1 MAASTT
7 PRNPKHA
14 AAGDS
19 VGDCADDP
27 GLLTARRVAV
37 AVSGGRDSLA
47 LLHATARAAER
58 LGIELHALHVHHGL
72 QPAADEWAAH
82 VARCC
87 RNWSRRWPIAF
98 HLQRLEARPRR
109 GDSVE
114 AWARRER
121 YAALEGM
128 AGGLGVGLVLLAQH
142 AQDQAETF
150 MLQALRGAGAAGLA
164 AMPRLQQR
172 RGITW
177 ARPWLAQPRAAIDAY
192 VRRHRI
198 RAVEDPSNADLR
210 FARSRLRQQ
219 VMPALLEAFPH
230 AIGGLAAAAAQA
242 ASSRE
247 LQDEIAA
254 IDLRAVADGER
265 LGLRRWLALSPARR
279 LNLLRAW
286 LGSRLPEGA
295 TQTLLARLAN
305 EWREG
310 SRIHAQCGAL
320 ELRSHRGWLEIVD
333 APKAATVR
341 ATAPAGASVLQVEQ
355 PGDYPVAAWRRVLRV
370 AEVATNDGVP
380 LALLARSELHARHG
394 GERWQRAPGSPPR
407 SLKKAWQAA
416 GVPPWRRDAPLL
428 YAQQRIVFVD
438 GLGLD
443 ARARALPGMPRVT
456 LAWLPMPDEGG
467 DEAAG

>member
-1 MAASTT
+1 MTAS
-7 PRNPKHA
+7 
-14 AAGDS
+14 
-19 VGDCADDP
+19 
-27 GLLTARRVAV
+27 RVAI

-47 LLHATARAAER
+47 LLHATARASAA

-98 HLQRLEARPRR
+98 HVHRLEGRPQR

-121 YAALEGM
+121 YRALEAM
-128 AGGLGVGLVLLAQH
+128 ACGLGASLVLLAQH

-150 MLQALRGAGAAGLA
+150 MLQALRGGAAAGLA
-164 AMPRLQQR
+164 AMPRLQR
-172 RGITW
+172 RGGITW
-177 ARPWLAQPRAAIDAY
+177 ARPWLAQPREAIDAY

-198 RAVEDPSNADLR
+198 HAVDDPSNADPR

-219 VMPALLEAFPH
+219 VMPALLAAFPH
-230 AIGGLAAAAAQA
+230 ATASLATAAAQA
-242 ASSRE
+242 ARSRA

-254 IDLRAVADGER
+254 QDLRAVADGDR
-265 LGLRRWLALSPARR
+265 LELRGWLALSPARR

-286 LGSRLPEGA
+286 LGNRLPAGV
-295 TQTLLARLAN
+295 TQALLDRLAS

-310 SRIHAQCGAL
+310 SRIHAQCGAV

-333 APKAATVR
+333 APKAELATPPSDAAMLR
-341 ATAPAGASVLQVEQ
+341 IEA
-355 PGDYPVAAWRRVLRV
+355 PGDYPVAAWRGVLRI
-370 AEVATNDGVP
+370 AEAAADDGVP
-380 LALLARSELHARHG
+380 LALLARSELHARRG
-394 GERWQRAPGSPPR
+394 GERWQRAPGTPPR

-443 ARARALPGMPRVT
+443 ARARALPGTPRVT
-456 LAWLPMPDEGG
+456 VAWLPAPAAAAGD